1 MALSN
6 LDRDLLKSCLE
17 GSDTAWCTFC
27 DRYLGLVVHVV
38 SHSAETLGIA
48 LDTASRDELV
58 AEALGALVERD
69 FAVLRRFRGDSS
81 LATFLAVVTRRA
93 VQKRLLQRS

>member
-6 LDRDLLKSCLE
+6 LDRDLLKNCLD
-17 GSDTAWCTFC
+17 GSEPAWCTFC

-38 SHSAETLGIA
+38 SHSARSLGIP
-48 LDTASRDELV
+48 LDGKSRDDLV

-69 FAVLRRFRGDSS
+69 FALLRRFRGDSS
-81 LATFLAVVTRRA
+81 LATFLAVVTRRT
-93 VQKRLLQRS
+93 VHKRLLQRS

>member
-6 LDRDLLKSCLE
+6 LDRDLLKNCLE
-17 GSDTAWCTFC
+17 GSDTAWCAFC

-38 SHSAETLGIA
+38 THSAEA
-48 LDTASRDELV
+48 LAVPLDATSRDDLV

-93 VQKRLLQRS
+93 VHKRLLQRS